1 MDFRI
6 KFNIEEAENKI
17 DHHSNLLLIGSCFV
31 ENIGNK
37 FEWFRYKNLQNPIGI
52 LFHPAVIE
60 KFISRV
66 AKDQEYSEEDIF
78 EYNSKWQ
85 SYEAHSK
92 VSAKTQKECLQKLN
106 DAFSQTKHS
115 VSKASH
121 VILSLGTAWYYE
133 LKKNQQIVA
142 NCHKVPQ
149 QNFDKKLAT
158 TAEIEQSLQNTADL
172 LRELNPHLE
181 IILTVSPI
189 RHLKD
194 GIVQN
199 TLSKSNLITAVH
211 KVVSENSYISYF
223 PSFEIMMDE
232 LRDYRFYAED
242 MIHPSSVAIEYIW
255 ERFSSIWIS
264 PESAA
269 IFPDIDTIQKARH
282 HRLSEE
288 YTSLNKKFLTKL
300 QLKIEEIQKKHPEI
314 TFS

>member
-158 TAEIEQSLQNTADL
+158 TAEIEQSLQNIADL